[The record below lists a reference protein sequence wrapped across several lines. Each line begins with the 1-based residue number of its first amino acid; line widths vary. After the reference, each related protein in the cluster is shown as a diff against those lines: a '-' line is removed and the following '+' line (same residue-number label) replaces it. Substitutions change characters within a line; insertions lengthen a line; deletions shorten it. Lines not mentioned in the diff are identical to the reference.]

1 MDGGEVEPGARD
13 DAELLFI
20 VRDAA
25 VRRMAMIHYS
35 PRYTD
40 RELDKLL
47 EEARTVYPQAEL
59 SRDRMHFDIPYRN
72 E

>member
-1 MDGGEVEPGARD
+1 
-13 DAELLFI
+13 
-20 VRDAA
+20 
-25 VRRMAMIHYS
+25 MIHYS